1 MKLKL
6 LLLSFMVVSLFTACS
21 NESQDAVKNIRQ
33 KVGDAIAGEATAT
46 PTTIIEPTATPEPT
60 ATLEPTPTPEATATP
75 EPTPTPEP
83 DNCAPGKCSQNPVDE
98 PLSVTFDEDGFYTK
112 LIYGTSDFSL
122 KINNIGSVVLT
133 IEITPTIP
141 GTKNT
146 IMIEPNESKNISL
159 YESKQSP
166 EYNGSITLDGSW
178 QISGSDPLSQTVRV
192 RIVNS

>member
-6 LLLSFMVVSLFTACS
+6 LLLLFMVVSIITACS

-46 PTTIIEPTATPEPT
+46 PTTKTEPLATSEPTSIPEPTPTTEPTATPEPT
-60 ATLEPTPTPEATATP
+60 PTT
-75 EPTPTPEP
+75 EP
-83 DNCAPGKCSQNPVDE
+83 DNCAPGKCSKNPVDE

-112 LIYGTSDFSL
+112 LIYGTSDFTL

-146 IMIEPNESKNISL
+146 IMIQPNESKNISL

-166 EYNGSITLDGSW
+166 EYNGSITLNGSW
-178 QISGSDPLSQTVRV
+178 QISGSEPLSQIVKV

>member
-6 LLLSFMVVSLFTACS
+6 LLLLFMVVSIITACS

-46 PTTIIEPTATPEPT
+46 PTTETEPSGESEPTSTPEPTPKTEPTATPEPT
-60 ATLEPTPTPEATATP
+60 PTT
-75 EPTPTPEP
+75 EP
-83 DNCAPGKCSQNPVDE
+83 DNCAPGKCSKNPVDE

-112 LIYGTSDFSL
+112 LIYGTSDFTL
-122 KINNIGSVVLT
+122 KINNIGSVILT

-141 GTKNT
+141 GIKNT
-146 IMIEPNESKNISL
+146 IMIQPNESKNISL

-166 EYNGSITLDGSW
+166 EYNGSITLNGSW
-178 QISGSDPLSQTVRV
+178 QISGSEPLSQIVKV